1 MLHAER
7 RRVGPISRAFDLHV
21 SVVPTTLTGMAHPD
35 EALPAEDQYVLEM
48 LDKARE
54 QYETYLS
61 IKTAADLSILRELA
75 DRAKQDATK
84 SDVDF
89 KPQPL
94 TITFDSSG

>member
-1 MLHAER
+1 M
-7 RRVGPISRAFDLHV
+7 
-21 SVVPTTLTGMAHPD
+21 PTTFTGMAHPD

-75 DRAKQDATK
+75 DRAKQDSTK
-84 SDVDF
+84 SDIDF
-89 KPQPL
+89 KSQPL
-94 TITFDSSG
+94 TITFDSSE